1 MRKVFLHAEVLYQF
15 IHFLFCET
23 YVSIKALGV
32 DSRLVQAVSE
42 LGFTQPTAIQE
53 KAIPLLLQGDR
64 DLIGLAQT
72 GTGKTAAFGLPLISA
87 VMDGKTQGLVICPT
101 RELCLQITKELTSYA
116 KYLNGVN
123 VVAVYGGADI
133 RTQVSALKRGAHI
146 IVGTPGR
153 LIDHINRKTIPLE
166 KIGRVVLDEA
176 DQMLDMGFQED
187 IDEILKFTPKDK
199 KVWLFSATM
208 QPKIEKIAHTY
219 MHNPLQITVGSRNSG
234 ATNIEHQYC
243 IVRGADVYSAVR
255 RFIDLYPDMF
265 GIVFCRTKRDTQEMS
280 SQLISAGYSS
290 DALHGD
296 LSQPQRDAVMKKFR
310 DKKIQVLIATDVA
323 ARGIDVDGVTHV
335 LHCNLPDDIENYTHR
350 SGRTARA
357 GKSGVS
363 IIITTSSRKIKMIEQ
378 QLGITIK
385 SIQVPTG
392 DQLCQK
398 QLHHFSQKLI
408 DTPVN
413 DIIKPY
419 LQGIQES
426 LNLLSKE
433 EIIERIFSLNCSE
446 MLTHYQKSPNL
457 NSTSTG
463 YDSYRERDTRSSR
476 SGTGRR
482 SNSDNTGLPTS
493 RYNGSNRDEARL
505 FINVGKIDQMNKE
518 SLIKFITT
526 TSSVDGNCVSRVSMQ
541 NTRSFFTVD
550 DNKKAQAIVRTL
562 KETMLK
568 GRRIQIEF
576 EPVR

>member
-1 MRKVFLHAEVLYQF
+1 M
-15 IHFLFCET
+15 
-23 YVSIKALGV
+23 SIQALGV
-32 DSRLVQAVSE
+32 DSRLVKAVSE

-72 GTGKTAAFGLPLISA
+72 GTGKTAAFGLPLIQA
-87 VMDGKTQGLVICPT
+87 VMDGKSQGLVICPT
-101 RELCLQITKELTSYA
+101 RELCLQITKELTAYS
-116 KYLNGVN
+116 KHVDGFS

-133 RTQVSALKRGAHI
+133 RAQVRDIKRGVNI

-153 LIDHINRKTIPLE
+153 LIDHISRKTIILDR
-166 KIGRVVLDEA
+166 ISRVVLDEA

-187 IDEILKFTPKDK
+187 IDEILKTTPKDK

-234 ATNIEHQYC
+234 ATNLEHQYC
-243 IVRGADVYSAVR
+243 IVRHADVYSAVR
-255 RFIDLYPDMF
+255 RFIDLFPDMF
-265 GIVFCRTKRDTQEMS
+265 GVVFCRTKRDTQEMS
-280 SQLISAGYSS
+280 AQLINAGYSS

-363 IIITTSSRKIKMIEQ
+363 IIIGTSLRKIKFIEQ
-378 QLGITIK
+378 ELGITVK
-385 SIQVPTG
+385 PIQVPTG

-398 QLHHFSQKLI
+398 QLEHFSNKLI
-408 DTPVN
+408 TMPADELV
-413 DIIKPY
+413 KPY
-419 LQGIQES
+419 VAPVLEVLSS
-426 LNLLSKE
+426 LTKE
-433 EIIERIFSLNCSE
+433 ELIERMISLNCGE
-446 MLTHYQKSPNL
+446 MLRHYKKSPNL
-457 NSTSTG
+457 NAAASSF
-463 YDSYRERDTRSSR
+463 DSFRDSRGGRREGGRDGGRGDSR
-476 SGTGRR
+476 GGRR
-482 SNSDNTGLPTS
+482 SNSDSSS
-493 RYNGSNRDEARL
+493 RFSGGNRDEARL
-505 FINVGKIDQMNKE
+505 FINVGKVDRMNQE

-526 TSSVDGNCVSRVSMQ
+526 SSSVDGNCVSRVSMQ

-550 DNKKAQAIVRTL
+550 DSKKAQAIVSHL
-562 KETMLK
+562 KNSTLK

>member
-1 MRKVFLHAEVLYQF
+1 M
-15 IHFLFCET
+15 
-23 YVSIKALGV
+23 SIQALGV
-32 DSRLVQAVSE
+32 DERLVKAVSE

-53 KAIPLLLQGDR
+53 KAIPLLLKGDR

-101 RELCLQITKELTSYA
+101 RELCLQITKELTSYS
-116 KYLNGVN
+116 KYAGGIN

-133 RTQVSALKRGAHI
+133 RTQISAIRRGANI

-153 LIDHINRKTIPLE
+153 LIDHINRKTITLE

-187 IDEILKFTPKDK
+187 IDEILKSTPRDK
-199 KVWLFSATM
+199 RIWLFSATM

-219 MHNPLQITVGSRNSG
+219 MSNPLEITVGSRNSG

-243 IVRGADVYSAVR
+243 VVRNADIYSAVR

-265 GIVFCRTKRDTQEMS
+265 GIVFCRTKRDAQEMS
-280 SQLISAGYSS
+280 SQLIQAGYNS

-310 DKKIQVLIATDVA
+310 DKKIQVLVATDVA

-363 IIITTSSRKIKMIEQ
+363 IIIGTSLRKIKFIEQ
-378 QLGITIK
+378 QLGITVK
-385 SIQVPTG
+385 PVQVPTG

-398 QLHHFSQKLI
+398 QLDHFSQKFI
-408 DTPVN
+408 ETPINEV
-413 DIIKPY
+413 IKPY
-419 LQGIQES
+419 LESIQQALSS
-426 LNLLSKE
+426 LTKE

-446 MLTHYQKSPNL
+446 MLQHYKKSPNL
-457 NSTSTG
+457 NSSAVS
-463 YDSYRERDTRSSR
+463 YDSYRDSRDRDSR
-476 SGTGRR
+476 GRR
-482 SNSDNTGLPTS
+482 NSFDNASNSRFRN
-493 RYNGSNRDEARL
+493 SNRDEARL
-505 FINVGKIDQMNKE
+505 FINVGKIDYMNKE

-526 TSSVDGNCVSRVSMQ
+526 TSDVDGACVSRVSMQ
-541 NTRSFFTVD
+541 NTRSFFTVED
-550 DNKKAQAIVRTL
+550 SKKAQAIVRTL
-562 KETMLK
+562 KDTTLK
-568 GRRIQIEF
+568 GRRIHIEF
-576 EPVR
+576 EPSR

>member
-1 MRKVFLHAEVLYQF
+1 M
-15 IHFLFCET
+15 
-23 YVSIKALGV
+23 SIQALGV
-32 DSRLVQAVSE
+32 DSRIVRAVSE

-101 RELCLQITKELTSYA
+101 RELCLQITKELTAYS
-116 KYLNGVN
+116 KYIDGFS

-133 RTQVSALKRGAHI
+133 RTQVTSIRRGVNI

-153 LIDHINRKTIPLE
+153 LIDHIKRKTIVLDR
-166 KIGRVVLDEA
+166 ISRVVLDEA

-187 IDEILKFTPKDK
+187 IDEILKSTPKDK

-208 QPKIEKIAHTY
+208 QPKIEKIARTY
-219 MHNPLQITVGSRNSG
+219 MSNPLEITVGSKNSG
-234 ATNIEHQYC
+234 AKNIEHQYC
-243 IVRGADVYSAVR
+243 LVKGADIYSAIR

-265 GIVFCRTKRDTQEMS
+265 GIVFCKTKRDAQEMS
-280 SQLISAGYSS
+280 AQLINAGYNS

-310 DKKIQVLIATDVA
+310 DKKIQVLVATDVA

-363 IIITTSSRKIKMIEQ
+363 IIIGTSLRKIKFVEQ
-378 QLGITIK
+378 QLGITVK
-385 SIQVPTG
+385 PIQVPTG

-398 QLHHFSQKLI
+398 QLEHFSHKI
-408 DTPVN
+408 VNTPV
-413 DIIKPY
+413 DELVKPY
-419 LQGIQES
+419 VASVQES
-426 LNLLSKE
+426 LKDLSKE
-433 EIIERIFSLNCSE
+433 ELIERMLTLNCSE
-446 MLTHYQKSPNL
+446 MLRHYKQSNNL
-457 NSTSTG
+457 NVS
-463 YDSYRERDTRSSR
+463 YDAARERGSDRDR
-476 SGTGRR
+476 GGRDGGRGR
-482 SNSDNTGLPTS
+482 SNSS
-493 RYNGSNRDEARL
+493 RYSDSASFSRSSYGNGSSNGNGRDEARL
-505 FINVGKIDQMNKE
+505 FINVGKMDRMNKD
-518 SLIKFITT
+518 SLIDFIA
-526 TSSVDGNCVSRVSMQ
+526 TSASVDGACVSRISMQ
-541 NTRSFFTVD
+541 NTRSFFTVED
-550 DNKKAQAIVRTL
+550 SRKAQAIVRSL
-562 KETMLK
+562 KDSTHK
-568 GRRIQIEF
+568 GRRIQVEF

>member
-1 MRKVFLHAEVLYQF
+1 M
-15 IHFLFCET
+15 
-23 YVSIKALGV
+23 SIQALGV
-32 DSRLVQAVSE
+32 DERLVKAVSE

-53 KAIPLLLQGDR
+53 KAIPLLLKGDR

-116 KYLNGVN
+116 KYVGGVN

-133 RTQVSALKRGAHI
+133 RTQVAAIKRGAHI

-153 LIDHINRKTIPLE
+153 LIDHINRRTITLE

-187 IDEILKFTPKDK
+187 IDEILKSTPKDK

-219 MHNPLQITVGSRNSG
+219 MTNPLQITVGSRNSG

-243 IVRGADVYSAVR
+243 VVRGVDIYSAVR

-280 SQLISAGYSS
+280 TQLISAGYSS

-363 IIITTSSRKIKMIEQ
+363 IIIGTSLRKIKMIEQ
-378 QLGITIK
+378 QLGIIVK
-385 SIQVPTG
+385 PIQVPTG

-398 QLHHFSQKLI
+398 QLDHFSQKLI
-408 DTPVN
+408 ETPVN
-413 DIIKPY
+413 DVIKPY
-419 LQGIQES
+419 LAAVQES
-426 LNLLSKE
+426 LSGLTKE
-433 EIIERIFSLNCSE
+433 EIIERIFSLHCTE
-446 MLTHYQKSPNL
+446 MLLHYKKSPNL
-457 NSTSTG
+457 NSSSSS
-463 YDSYRERDTRSSR
+463 YDSYRDRDPSTSSGR
-476 SGTGRR
+476 AGWDRDGGGRGRR
-482 SNSDNTGLPTS
+482 SNSDNSSGS
-493 RYNGSNRDEARL
+493 RFSGSNNRDEARL
-505 FINVGKIDQMNKE
+505 FINVGKIDYMNKE

-526 TSSVDGNCVSRVSMQ
+526 TSAVDGSCVSRVSMQ
-541 NTRSFFTVD
+541 NTRSFFTVE
-550 DNKKAQAIVRTL
+550 DNKKAQAIVKTL
-562 KETMLK
+562 KETTLK

-576 EPVR
+576 EPSR

>member
-1 MRKVFLHAEVLYQF
+1 M
-15 IHFLFCET
+15 
-23 YVSIKALGV
+23 SIQALGV
-32 DSRLVQAVSE
+32 DSRLVRAVSE

-101 RELCLQITKELTSYA
+101 RELCLQITKELTAYS
-116 KYLNGVN
+116 KYVDGFS

-133 RTQVSALKRGAHI
+133 RTQVRDIKRGVNI

-153 LIDHINRKTIPLE
+153 LIDHINRRTITLE
-166 KIGRVVLDEA
+166 RISRVVLDEA

-187 IDEILKFTPKDK
+187 IDEILKSTPRDK

-219 MHNPLQITVGSRNSG
+219 MSNPLQITVGSRNSG

-243 IVRGADVYSAVR
+243 VVRNADVYSAVR
-255 RFIDLYPDMF
+255 RFIDLHPDMF

-280 SQLISAGYSS
+280 AQLINAGYNS

-363 IIITTSSRKIKMIEQ
+363 IIIGTSLRKIKMIEQ
-378 QLGITIK
+378 QLGITVK
-385 SIQVPTG
+385 AIQVPTG

-398 QLHHFSQKLI
+398 QLDHFSQKLI
-408 DTPVN
+408 NTPV
-413 DIIKPY
+413 DELVKPHVAAV
-419 LQGIQES
+419 QES
-426 LNLLSKE
+426 LKDLTKE
-433 EIIERIFSLNCSE
+433 ELIERVFSLNCGE
-446 MLTHYQKSPNL
+446 MLRHYKQSHNL
-457 NSTSTG
+457 NVSSS
-463 YDSYRERDTRSSR
+463 YDARDRGDSR
-476 SGTGRR
+476 GGRDSRDGGRDSRGRR
-482 SNSDNTGLPTS
+482 SNSDGYSSSSSSSSSSPR
-493 RYNGSNRDEARL
+493 RYGNGGGDKDEARL
-505 FINVGKIDQMNKE
+505 FINVGKIDRMNKDG
-518 SLIKFITT
+518 LINFIA
-526 TSSVDGNCVSRVSMQ
+526 TSASVDEGCVSRISMQ
-541 NTRSFFTVD
+541 NTRSFFTVE
-550 DNKKAQAIVRTL
+550 DNKKAQAIVRSL
-562 KETMLK
+562 KDSMLK

>member
-1 MRKVFLHAEVLYQF
+1 M
-15 IHFLFCET
+15 
-23 YVSIKALGV
+23 SIRALGV
-32 DSRLVQAVSE
+32 DERLVKAVSE

-87 VMDGKTQGLVICPT
+87 VMDGKAQGLVICPT
-101 RELCLQITKELTSYA
+101 RELCLQITHELTSYA
-116 KYLNGVN
+116 KYANVN

-133 RTQVSALKRGAHI
+133 RTQVAAIRRGAHI

-153 LIDHINRKTIPLE
+153 LIDHINRRTITLD

-187 IDEILKFTPKDK
+187 IDEILKSTPQDK

-234 ATNIEHQYC
+234 ATNIEHQFC
-243 IVRGADVYSAVR
+243 LVKNADVQNAVR

-265 GIVFCRTKRDTQEMS
+265 GIVFCRTKRDAQEMS
-280 SQLISAGYSS
+280 SQLISAGYNS
-290 DALHGD
+290 DSLHGD

-357 GKSGVS
+357 GKFGVS
-363 IIITTSSRKIKMIEQ
+363 IIIGTSMRKIKMIEQ

-385 SIQVPTG
+385 PVQVPTG

-398 QLHHFSQKLI
+398 QLTHFAEKLI
-408 DTPVN
+408 NTTVN
-413 DIIKPY
+413 DVVKPY
-419 LQGIQES
+419 VPAVQES
-426 LNLLSKE
+426 LEALSKQE
-433 EIIERIFSLNCSE
+433 LIERIFSLNCSE
-446 MLTHYQKSPNL
+446 MLTHYKKSANL
-457 NSTSTG
+457 NISASTSNN
-463 YDSYRERDTRSSR
+463 SYRDRDSGSR
-476 SGTGRR
+476 SRR
-482 SNSDNTGLPTS
+482 PYADNGGS
-493 RYNGSNRDEARL
+493 SSNRFSNFNTNEARL
-505 FINVGKIDQMNKE
+505 FINVGKIDHMNKE

-526 TSSVDGNCVSRVSMQ
+526 TSAVDGGCVSRVSMQ

-550 DNKKAQAIVRTL
+550 DSKKAQAIVKTL
-562 KETMLK
+562 KDTMLK
-568 GRRIQIEF
+568 GRRIHIEF
-576 EPVR
+576 EPSR

>member
-1 MRKVFLHAEVLYQF
+1 M
-15 IHFLFCET
+15 
-23 YVSIKALGV
+23 SIQALGV
-32 DSRLVQAVSE
+32 DERLVKAVSE

-53 KAIPLLLQGDR
+53 KAIPLLLKGDR

-116 KYLNGVN
+116 KYVGGVN

-133 RTQVSALKRGAHI
+133 RTQVTAIRRGAHI

-153 LIDHINRKTIPLE
+153 LIDHINRRTITLE
-166 KIGRVVLDEA
+166 RIGRVVLDEA

-187 IDEILKFTPKDK
+187 IDEILKSTPKDK
-199 KVWLFSATM
+199 KIWLFSATM

-219 MHNPLQITVGSRNSG
+219 MNNPLQITVGSRNSG

-243 IVRGADVYSAVR
+243 VVRGVDIYSAVR

-280 SQLISAGYSS
+280 TQLISAGYSS

-323 ARGIDVDGVTHV
+323 ARGIDVEGVTHV

-363 IIITTSSRKIKMIEQ
+363 IIIGTSLRKIKMIEQ
-378 QLGITIK
+378 QLGIVVK
-385 SIQVPTG
+385 PIQVPTG

-398 QLHHFSQKLI
+398 QLDHFSQKLI
-408 DTPVN
+408 ETPVN
-413 DIIKPY
+413 DVIKPY
-419 LQGIQES
+419 LVAVQES
-426 LNLLSKE
+426 LSSLTKE
-433 EIIERIFSLNCSE
+433 EIIERIFSLHCTE
-446 MLTHYQKSPNL
+446 MLLHYKKSPNL
-457 NSTSTG
+457 NSSSSS
-463 YDSYRERDTRSSR
+463 YDSYRDRDSRDGRSDRGDR
-476 SGTGRR
+476 SDRDGGRGRR
-482 SNSDNTGLPTS
+482 GSSDNASGS
-493 RYNGSNRDEARL
+493 RFSSSNNGDEARL
-505 FINVGKIDQMNKE
+505 FINVGKIDYMNKE

-526 TSSVDGNCVSRVSMQ
+526 TSAVDGSCVSRVSMQ
-541 NTRSFFTVD
+541 NTRSFFTVE
-550 DNKKAQAIVRTL
+550 DNKKAQAIVKTL
-562 KETMLK
+562 KETTLK

-576 EPVR
+576 EPGR

>member
-1 MRKVFLHAEVLYQF
+1 M
-15 IHFLFCET
+15 
-23 YVSIKALGV
+23 SIQALGV
-32 DSRLVQAVSE
+32 DERLVKAVSE

-53 KAIPLLLQGDR
+53 KAIPLLLKGDK

-87 VMDGKTQGLVICPT
+87 VMDGSKIQGLVICPT
-101 RELCLQITKELTSYA
+101 RELCLQITKDLASYA
-116 KYLNGVN
+116 KYVSGVN

-133 RTQVSALKRGAHI
+133 RTQVAAIRRGAHI

-153 LIDHINRKTIPLE
+153 LIDHIKRRTITLE
-166 KIGRVVLDEA
+166 KVGRVVLDEA

-187 IDEILKFTPKDK
+187 IDEILKSTPRDK

-208 QPKIEKIAHTY
+208 QSKIEKIAHTY
-219 MHNPLQITVGSRNSG
+219 MSNPLQITVGSRNSG
-234 ATNIEHQYC
+234 AINIEHQYC
-243 IVRGADVYSAVR
+243 VVRGADIHNAVR

-280 SQLISAGYSS
+280 LQLINAGYNS

-310 DKKIQVLIATDVA
+310 NKKIQVLIATDVA
-323 ARGIDVDGVTHV
+323 ARGIDVDGVTHI

-363 IIITTSSRKIKMIEQ
+363 IIIGSSLRKIKMIEQ
-378 QLGITIK
+378 QLRISIK

-398 QLHHFSQKLI
+398 QLDHFSQKLI
-408 DTPVN
+408 ETPVN
-413 DIIKPY
+413 DVIKPY
-419 LQGIQES
+419 LPAVQEFLSS
-426 LNLLSKE
+426 LTKE
-433 EIIERIFSLNCSE
+433 EIIERIFSLHCTE
-446 MLTHYQKSPNL
+446 MLLHYKKSPNL
-457 NSTSTG
+457 NSTANS
-463 YDSYRERDTRSSR
+463 YDSYRDRDGRNDR
-476 SGTGRR
+476 YGRGDRDDRGRR
-482 SNSDNTGLPTS
+482 SNSDSSAS
-493 RYNGSNRDEARL
+493 RFSSQNRDEARL
-505 FINVGKIDQMNKE
+505 FINVGKIDYMNKE

-526 TSSVDGNCVSRVSMQ
+526 TSAVDGSCVSRVSMQ

-550 DNKKAQAIVRTL
+550 DNKKAQAIVKTL
-562 KETMLK
+562 KETTLK

-576 EPVR
+576 EPGR

>member
-1 MRKVFLHAEVLYQF
+1 M
-15 IHFLFCET
+15 
-23 YVSIKALGV
+23 SIQALGV
-32 DSRLVQAVSE
+32 DSRLVKAVSE

-87 VMDGKTQGLVICPT
+87 VMDGKIQGLVICPT

-116 KYLNGVN
+116 KYVNGVN

-133 RTQVSALKRGAHI
+133 RTQVREIRQGAHI

-153 LIDHINRKTIPLE
+153 LIDHINRKTITLE
-166 KIGRVVLDEA
+166 RIGRVVLDEA

-187 IDEILKFTPKDK
+187 IDEILKSTPRDK

-243 IVRGADVYSAVR
+243 IVRGADIYSAVR
-255 RFIDLYPDMF
+255 RFIDLYPEMF

-280 SQLISAGYSS
+280 AQLISAGYNS

-363 IIITTSSRKIKMIEQ
+363 IIIGTSLRKVKMIEQ
-378 QLGITIK
+378 QLNLVVK
-385 SIQVPTG
+385 PIQVPTG

-398 QLHHFSQKLI
+398 QLDHFSQKLTE
-408 DTPVN
+408 TPV
-413 DIIKPY
+413 DELIKPY
-419 LQGIQES
+419 LTAVQES
-426 LNLLSKE
+426 LSSLTKE
-433 EIIERIFSLNCSE
+433 ELIERIFSLNCSA
-446 MLTHYQKSPNL
+446 MLKHYKQSPNL
-457 NSTSTG
+457 NASAGSYDGYRDGGSTSRGTRG
-463 YDSYRERDTRSSR
+463 RSNAEGSFGGRSS
-476 SGTGRR
+476 SISTY
-482 SNSDNTGLPTS
+482 NSAG
-493 RYNGSNRDEARL
+493 RDEARL
-505 FINVGKIDQMNKE
+505 FINVGKVDRMNKE
-518 SLIKFITT
+518 GLIKFIAT
-526 TSSVDGNCVSRVSMQ
+526 TSSVDGSCVTRVSMQ
-541 NTRSFFTVD
+541 NTRSFFTVED
-550 DNKKAQAIVRTL
+550 SRKAQAIVKTL
-562 KETMLK
+562 KDSMLK

>member
-1 MRKVFLHAEVLYQF
+1 M
-15 IHFLFCET
+15 
-23 YVSIKALGV
+23 SIQALGV
-32 DSRLVQAVSE
+32 DSRLVKAVSE

-87 VMDGKTQGLVICPT
+87 VMDGKIQGLVICPT

-116 KYLNGVN
+116 KYVNGVN

-133 RTQVSALKRGAHI
+133 RTQVREIRQGAQI

-153 LIDHINRKTIPLE
+153 LIDHINRKTITLE
-166 KIGRVVLDEA
+166 RIGRVVLDEA

-187 IDEILKFTPKDK
+187 IDEILKTTPRDK

-243 IVRGADVYSAVR
+243 IVRGADIYSAVR

-280 SQLISAGYSS
+280 AQLISAGYNS

-363 IIITTSSRKIKMIEQ
+363 IIIGTSLRKIKMIEQ
-378 QLGITIK
+378 QLGITVK
-385 SIQVPTG
+385 PIQVPTG

-398 QLHHFSQKLI
+398 QLDHFSQKLI
-408 DTPVN
+408 ETPV
-413 DIIKPY
+413 DELIKPY
-419 LQGIQES
+419 LSAVQES
-426 LNLLSKE
+426 LSSLTKE
-433 EIIERIFSLNCSE
+433 ELIERIFSLNCSA
-446 MLTHYQKSPNL
+446 MLKHYKQSPNL
-457 NSTSTG
+457 NASAGS
-463 YDSYRERDTRSSR
+463 YDSYRDGDSR
-476 SGTGRR
+476 GGRGR
-482 SNSDNTGLPTS
+482 SNSTGGFGGRSTS
-493 RYNGSNRDEARL
+493 TYNSAGRDEARL
-505 FINVGKIDQMNKE
+505 FINVGKVDRMNKE
-518 SLIKFITT
+518 GLIKFIATS
-526 TSSVDGNCVSRVSMQ
+526 SSVDGACVTRVSMQ
-541 NTRSFFTVD
+541 NTRSFFTVED
-550 DNKKAQAIVRTL
+550 SRKAQAIVKTL
-562 KETMLK
+562 KDSTLK

>member
-1 MRKVFLHAEVLYQF
+1 MS
-15 IHFLFCET
+15 IH
-23 YVSIKALGV
+23 ALGV
-32 DSRLVQAVSE
+32 DERIVKAVSE

-87 VMDGKTQGLVICPT
+87 VMDGTTQGLVICPT
-101 RELCLQITKELTSYA
+101 RELCLQITKELTAYS
-116 KYLNGVN
+116 KYISGFN

-133 RTQVSALKRGAHI
+133 RAQISAIRRGAHI

-153 LIDHINRKTIPLE
+153 LIDHINRRTINLE
-166 KIGRVVLDEA
+166 NMNRVVLDEA

-187 IDEILKFTPKDK
+187 IDEILKSTPKEK

-219 MHNPLQITVGSRNSG
+219 MHNPLQITVGQKNSG
-234 ATNIEHQYC
+234 AKNIEHQYC
-243 IVRGADVYSAVR
+243 LVKSADVQSAVR

-280 SQLISAGYSS
+280 AQLISAGYNS

-310 DKKIQVLIATDVA
+310 DKKIQVLVATDVA

-363 IIITTSSRKIKMIEQ
+363 IIIGSSLRKIKFIEQ
-378 QLGITIK
+378 QLGITVK
-385 SIQVPTG
+385 PVQVPTG

-398 QLHHFSQKLI
+398 QIEHFSQKLI

-413 DIIKPY
+413 DIVTNY
-419 LQGIQES
+419 LSVIQAA
-426 LNLLSKE
+426 LGTLSKE
-433 EIIERIFSLNCSE
+433 EIIEKIVTLSCGQ
-446 MLTHYQKSPNL
+446 MLEHYKKSPNL
-457 NSTSTG
+457 NSASTRR
-463 YDSYRERDTRSSR
+463 DDYRDRDNRSDRSGRSRRGSSDYAPSSSSSR
-476 SGTGRR
+476 GRFG
-482 SNSDNTGLPTS
+482 N
-493 RYNGSNRDEARL
+493 SNRDEARL
-505 FINVGKIDQMNKE
+505 FINVGKIDSMTKE
-518 SLIKFITT
+518 SLIKFIAN
-526 TSSVDGNCVSRVSMQ
+526 TSAVDGSCVSRISMQ

-550 DNKKAQAIVRTL
+550 DSKKAQAIVRSL
-562 KETMLK
+562 KESTLR
-568 GRRIQIEF
+568 GRKIHVEY
-576 EPVR
+576 EPTR

>member
-1 MRKVFLHAEVLYQF
+1 M
-15 IHFLFCET
+15 
-23 YVSIKALGV
+23 SIQALGV
-32 DSRLVQAVSE
+32 DSRLVRAVSE

-101 RELCLQITKELTSYA
+101 RELCLQITKELTAYS
-116 KYLNGVN
+116 KYIDGFS

-133 RTQVSALKRGAHI
+133 RTQVRDIKRGVNI

-153 LIDHINRKTIPLE
+153 LIDHINRRTITLE
-166 KIGRVVLDEA
+166 RISRVVLDEA

-187 IDEILKFTPKDK
+187 IDEILKSTPRDK

-219 MHNPLQITVGSRNSG
+219 MSNPLQITVGSRNSG

-243 IVRGADVYSAVR
+243 VVRNPDVYSAVR

-280 SQLISAGYSS
+280 AQLINAGYNS

-363 IIITTSSRKIKMIEQ
+363 IIIGTSLRKIKFIEQ
-378 QLGITIK
+378 QLGITVK
-385 SIQVPTG
+385 PIQVPTG

-398 QLHHFSQKLI
+398 QLDHFSQKLI
-408 DTPVN
+408 STPV
-413 DIIKPY
+413 DALIKPY
-419 LQGIQES
+419 MVAVQES
-426 LNLLSKE
+426 LKDLTKE
-433 EIIERIFSLNCSE
+433 ELVERVFSLNCGE
-446 MLTHYQKSPNL
+446 MLRHYKLSHNL
-457 NSTSTG
+457 NVS
-463 YDSYRERDTRSSR
+463 YDASRDRDSRPATRDSR
-476 SGTGRR
+476 GRR
-482 SNSDNTGLPTS
+482 SNSDSYSSSSSPR
-493 RYNGSNRDEARL
+493 RYGNGNGNGGGDKDEARL
-505 FINVGKIDQMNKE
+505 FINVGKIDRMNKD
-518 SLIKFITT
+518 SLINFIA
-526 TSSVDGNCVSRVSMQ
+526 TSASVDEACVSRISMQ
-541 NTRSFFTVD
+541 NTRSFFTVED
-550 DNKKAQAIVRTL
+550 GKKAQAIVRSL
-562 KETMLK
+562 KDSMLK

>member
-1 MRKVFLHAEVLYQF
+1 MIERRDFLQWSDYISLY
-15 IHFLFCET
+15 IFL
-23 YVSIKALGV
+23 YVRRMSIQALGV
-32 DSRLVQAVSE
+32 DERLVKAVSE

-101 RELCLQITKELTSYA
+101 RELCLQITKELTAYS
-116 KYLNGVN
+116 KYIPGFN

-133 RTQVSALKRGAHI
+133 RTQVAAIRRGAHI

-153 LIDHINRKTIPLE
+153 LIDHIKRKTITLE

-187 IDEILKFTPKDK
+187 IDQILQSTPSSK

-219 MHNPLQITVGSRNSG
+219 MSNPLQITVGSRNSG

-243 IVRGADVYSAVR
+243 IVRHADVYSAVR

-363 IIITTSSRKIKMIEQ
+363 IIIGTSLRKIKMIEQ
-378 QLGITIK
+378 QLGITVK
-385 SIQVPTG
+385 PIQVPTG

-398 QLHHFSQKLI
+398 QLDHFAQKLI
-408 DTPVN
+408 ETSVSDV
-413 DIIKPY
+413 IKPY
-419 LQGIQES
+419 LAKVQES
-426 LNLLSKE
+426 LSLLTKE
-433 EIIERIFSLNCSE
+433 EIVERIVSLNCGD
-446 MLTHYQKSPNL
+446 MLQHYKKASDL
-457 NSTSTG
+457 NSSMSRQ
-463 YDSYRERDTRSSR
+463 DSY
-476 SGTGRR
+476 
-482 SNSDNTGLPTS
+482 
-493 RYNGSNRDEARL
+493 
-505 FINVGKIDQMNKE
+505 
-518 SLIKFITT
+518 
-526 TSSVDGNCVSRVSMQ
+526 
-541 NTRSFFTVD
+541 
-550 DNKKAQAIVRTL
+550 
-562 KETMLK
+562 
-568 GRRIQIEF
+568 
-576 EPVR
+576 

>member
-1 MRKVFLHAEVLYQF
+1 M
-15 IHFLFCET
+15 
-23 YVSIKALGV
+23 SIQALGV
-32 DSRLVQAVSE
+32 DSRLVRAVSE

-53 KAIPLLLQGDR
+53 KAIPALLQGDR

-101 RELCLQITKELTSYA
+101 RELCLQITKELTAYS
-116 KYLNGVN
+116 KYIDGFS

-133 RTQVSALKRGAHI
+133 RTQVRDIKRGVNI

-153 LIDHINRKTIPLE
+153 LIDHINRRTITLDR
-166 KIGRVVLDEA
+166 ISRVVLDEA

-187 IDEILKFTPKDK
+187 IDEILKSTPRDK
-199 KVWLFSATM
+199 KIWLFSATM

-219 MHNPLQITVGSRNSG
+219 MSNPLQITVGSRNSG

-243 IVRGADVYSAVR
+243 IVRSADIYSAVR

-280 SQLISAGYSS
+280 VQLINAGYNS

-363 IIITTSSRKIKMIEQ
+363 IVIGTSLRKIKFIEQ

-385 SIQVPTG
+385 PIQVPTG

-398 QLHHFSQKLI
+398 QLDHFSHKLI
-408 DTPVN
+408 NTPV
-413 DIIKPY
+413 DELIKPHVAAV
-419 LQGIQES
+419 QES
-426 LNLLSKE
+426 LKELTKE
-433 EIIERIFSLNCSE
+433 ELVERVFSLNCSE
-446 MLTHYQKSPNL
+446 MLRHYKQSHNL
-457 NSTSTG
+457 NVS
-463 YDSYRERDTRSSR
+463 YDASRDRGDSRGARDSRDSSSR
-476 SGTGRR
+476 DSRGRR
-482 SNSDNTGLPTS
+482 SNSDSFSAPKS
-493 RYNGSNRDEARL
+493 RYGNGSDKDEARL
-505 FINVGKIDQMNKE
+505 FINVGKIDRLNKDG
-518 SLIKFITT
+518 LINFIA
-526 TSSVDGNCVSRVSMQ
+526 TSASVDGACVSRISMQ
-541 NTRSFFTVD
+541 NTRSFFTVE
-550 DNKKAQAIVRTL
+550 DNKKAQAIVRSL
-562 KETMLK
+562 KDSMLK